1 MNETVSAT
9 AGNAVVPPRFQLD
22 TGPDLEDTSEL
33 DQDAFLQLLI
43 AQLKHQDPLEPSSSE
58 DFIATTA
65 QFTVVEKLEEIA
77 KQGEDAAAISALST
91 ANSFLGQE
99 ITALV
104 DGARTTATVHRS
116 QLVGGS
122 VSLITDKG
130 PIAIESVVEI
140 GPGST
145 AAAAAAGQTN
155 TSSTTNTS
163 TTSPSNTT
171 ASVAGEN
178 QPADAR
184 TATGDNA

>member
-1 MNETVSAT
+1 MTETVSAT

-22 TGPDLEDTSEL
+22 TGPDLEDTSTL

-65 QFTVVEKLEEIA
+65 QFTTVEKLEQLA
-77 KQGEDAAAISALST
+77 KQGEEAASLSALTT

-99 ITALV
+99 VTALV
-104 DGARTTATVHRS
+104 DGVRTTAVVQRS

-130 PIAIESVVEI
+130 PMAIESVVEI
-140 GPGST
+140 GPASSAAST
-145 AAAAAAGQTN
+145 AATTTPF
-155 TSSTTNTS
+155 TSTPS
-163 TTSPSNTT
+163 TTSTSEAG
-171 ASVAGEN
+171 AS